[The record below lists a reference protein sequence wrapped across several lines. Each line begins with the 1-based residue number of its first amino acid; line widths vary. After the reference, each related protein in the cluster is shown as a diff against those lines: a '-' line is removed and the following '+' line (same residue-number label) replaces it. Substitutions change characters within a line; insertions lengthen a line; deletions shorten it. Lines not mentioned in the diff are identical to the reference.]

1 MMMGYGMGGMWFAT
15 IFNIITLLIIC
26 MFIYVFY
33 KIISTNV
40 KNSNSPRLTVS
51 AKVLDKRMRVRGDHS
66 RTTYF
71 ITFEVE
77 SGDRLELQV
86 YDKDYGLIIEGD
98 QGNLTFQ
105 ETKFLDFQREL
116 QK

>member
-1 MMMGYGMGGMWFAT
+1 MMMGYGMGGMWFST
-15 IFNIITLLIIC
+15 FFSIITLLVLG
-26 MFIYVFY
+26 MFIYVFF

-98 QGNLTFQ
+98 QGNLSFQ
-105 ETKFLDFQREL
+105 GTKFLDFQR
-116 QK
+116 KI

>member
-1 MMMGYGMGGMWFAT
+1 MMMGYGMGGMWFST
-15 IFNIITLLIIC
+15 IFNIITLLVLG
-26 MFIYVFY
+26 MFIYVFF
-33 KIISTNV
+33 KMISTNM

-66 RTTYF
+66 RTTYY

-98 QGNLTFQ
+98 QGNLSFQ
-105 ETKFLDFQREL
+105 GTKFLDFKR
-116 QK
+116 KV